1 MPLKKVRVLVVDD
14 SLFAR
19 TFIANEIA
27 KDAAIEVV
35 GTANDPYE
43 ARDKILEL
51 NPDVMTLDVEMPRM
65 NGIDFLKKLMP
76 QHPLPVLVVS
86 SVNGIVFDALQA
98 GAVDF
103 VSKPADTNEASRAT
117 FISELIVK
125 IKIASIAKVG
135 QHKNSPQR
143 QESTRSVVPNAESH
157 IIALGA
163 STGGTEATAQILS
176 ALRDDLPGMVIVQ
189 HMPPVFTRLYAE
201 RLNNSCRLA
210 VKEAEDGDIV
220 RPGSALVAPGE
231 YHMTV
236 EKFGAGYRVR
246 CRKGE
251 KVSGHCPSVDVLFE
265 SVAKAAGDKALGV
278 LLTGMGADG
287 ANGLLRMRNSG
298 ASTIGQNKET
308 CVVYGMPMVAMGI
321 GAVQKE
327 MPLSSIAQG
336 IYGWQSEKFSDK

>member
-1 MPLKKVRVLVVDD
+1 M
-14 SLFAR
+14 
-19 TFIANEIA
+19 
-27 KDAAIEVV
+27 
-35 GTANDPYE
+35 
-43 ARDKILEL
+43 
-51 NPDVMTLDVEMPRM
+51 
-65 NGIDFLKKLMP
+65 
-76 QHPLPVLVVS
+76 
-86 SVNGIVFDALQA
+86 
-98 GAVDF
+98 
-103 VSKPADTNEASRAT
+103 
-117 FISELIVK
+117 
-125 IKIASIAKVG
+125 G

-143 QESTRSVVPNAESH
+143 QEGARPVSSNIESH

-163 STGGTEATAQILS
+163 STGGTEATAQILT

-210 VKEAEDGDIV
+210 VKEAEDGDVV

-236 EKFGAGYRVR
+236 EKFGGGYRVR
-246 CRKGE
+246 CRKGD

-265 SVAKAAGDKALGV
+265 SVAKAAGDKALGI

-287 ANGLLRMRNSG
+287 ANGLLRMRNTG

-308 CVVYGMPMVAMGI
+308 CVVYGMPMVAMGL

-327 MPLSSIAQG
+327 LPLGSIAQG
-336 IYGWQSEKFSDK
+336 IYGWQNEKFSEK